1 MTYEP
6 TLRERAAASPTKRFA
21 VVVVIDDAH
30 EAPVAVQAL
39 QAIEGL
45 DGVLTGT
52 LTGSEIETLLKDPSV
67 LSVDEDSEQ
76 ELL

>member
-1 MTYEP
+1 MTFEP

-21 VVVVIDDAH
+21 VVVVID
-30 EAPVAVQAL
+30 EAQETPAAVNDL
-39 QAIEGL
+39 QVIEGL

-52 LTGSEIETLLKDPSV
+52 LTGSEIVTLLKDPSV